1 MNENPNT
8 AVRKLQTAAAL
19 WARNIRAAEFLLA
32 IAQEY
37 GAATAP
43 FEAKLAEARKHY
55 DICLAGLQAA
65 SLLEAIK

>member
-1 MNENPNT
+1 MNEHTNT

-19 WARNIRAAEFLLA
+19 WARNIRTAEFLLA

-43 FEAKLAEARKHY
+43 FEAKLREAQKHY
-55 DICLAGLQAA
+55 EVCRAGLQAA
-65 SLLEAIK
+65 SLLEESK